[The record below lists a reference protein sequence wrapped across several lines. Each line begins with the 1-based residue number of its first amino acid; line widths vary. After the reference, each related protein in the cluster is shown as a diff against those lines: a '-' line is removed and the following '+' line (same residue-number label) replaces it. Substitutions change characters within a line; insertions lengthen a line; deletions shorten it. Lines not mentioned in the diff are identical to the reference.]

1 MAALRSPRTPIHH
14 RRAARA
20 AGLAVAAAAL
30 LAPTDDVAAQAGDER
45 ARVDVVPTRPA
56 PGTLVRVVVRP
67 TGAGGTVAGVDGT
80 LAGEP
85 LHFERRPDGA
95 WTAIGG
101 VPLEATDSL
110 VAPLVVRR
118 DAGAREEVA
127 LRIPAPPAE
136 RVAARETLRVDAR
149 FGQAPDSALA
159 ARIADE
165 AARALA
171 VARRAHETP
180 RLWRAAFVRPRETR
194 VTSGFGSGRTFNGT
208 VQTRHT
214 GVDYAGAVGAPVR
227 AANRGV
233 VALVDTFHLA
243 GRAVYV
249 DHGAGVVT
257 GYFHLSRAL
266 VAVGDTVRR
275 GQPIG
280 RVGATGRVTG
290 PHLHWMARYGAV
302 TVDPRG
308 LLALPAPS
316 ARTEGAAAGTT
327 AR

>member
-1 MAALRSPRTPIHH
+1 
-14 RRAARA
+14 
-20 AGLAVAAAAL
+20 
-30 LAPTDDVAAQAGDER
+30 
-45 ARVDVVPTRPA
+45 
-56 PGTLVRVVVRP
+56 
-67 TGAGGTVAGVDGT
+67 
-80 LAGEP
+80 
-85 LHFERRPDGA
+85 
-95 WTAIGG
+95 

-118 DAGAREEVA
+118 ASGAREEVA
-127 LRIPAPPAE
+127 LRIAAPPVE
-136 RVAARETLRVDAR
+136 RAAARESLRVDAR

-171 VARRAHETP
+171 VARRAHDTP
-180 RLWRAAFVRPRETR
+180 RLWRAAFVRPREAR
-194 VTSGFGSGRTFNGT
+194 VTSGFGSGRTFNGA

-308 LLALPAPS
+308 LLALPAPPAGAEGAPAGTAAGAS
-316 ARTEGAAAGTT
+316 AR
-327 AR
+327 